1 MSDSLTRPQ
10 LRTPRAAAIAG
21 IVFSLL
27 LSASV
32 VLVSLANQSEVGTP
46 LATPFAK
53 QALILGLNLVP
64 LAGIAFLWFI
74 GVVRD
79 RIGQYEDRFFATVF
93 LGSGLLFL
101 AMLFATA
108 AIGGSIVASS
118 LPSSDP
124 LITFGRQVVH
134 DIMNVYAMKMAG
146 VFMISTSTILL
157 RTVVLSRWLAYIGY
171 AFALVQLVTLTYWEW
186 ITLLFPLWI
195 LALSIEL
202 LLTSLRESHQLGET

>member
-1 MSDSLTRPQ
+1 MSENRTRRN

-32 VLVSLANQSEVGTP
+32 VLISLANQNEA
-46 LATPFAK
+46 ATLFAK
-53 QALILGLNLVP
+53 PTLIIGLDLVP
-64 LAGIAFLWFI
+64 FSGIAFLWFI

-108 AIGGSIVASS
+108 AIGGTIVASS
-118 LPSSDP
+118 RPPSDP
-124 LITFGRQVVH
+124 LITFGRQIIH
-134 DIMNVYAMKMAG
+134 EIMNVYGMRMAA

-157 RTVVLSRWLAYIGY
+157 RTAVVPRWLAYVGY
-171 AFALVQLVTLTYWEW
+171 AFAIVQLVALAHWEW

-195 LALSIEL
+195 FALSIEI
-202 LLTSLRESHQLGET
+202 LLTSLRERQSEVA

>member
-1 MSDSLTRPQ
+1 MSENLTRTK

-27 LSASV
+27 LSASI
-32 VLVSLANQSEVGTP
+32 VLVSLANQNEAGTS
-46 LATPFAK
+46 FAK

-79 RIGQYEDRFFATVF
+79 RIGQHEDRLFATVL

-108 AIGGSIVASS
+108 AIGGSLVASS
-118 LPSSDP
+118 RPSSDP
-124 LITFGRQVVH
+124 LMMFGRQIMYA
-134 DIMNVYAMKMAG
+134 IMNVYAMKMAA

-171 AFALVQLVTLTYWEW
+171 AFALVQLIMLTHWEW
-186 ITLLFPLWI
+186 IILLFPLWI
-195 LALSIEL
+195 LTLSIEI
-202 LLTSLRESHQLGET
+202 LLTSLRESRG

>member
-1 MSDSLTRPQ
+1 MSENLTRTK

-27 LSASV
+27 LSASI
-32 VLVSLANQSEVGTP
+32 VLVSLANQNEAGTS
-46 LATPFAK
+46 FAK

-79 RIGQYEDRFFATVF
+79 RIGQHEDRFFATVF

-108 AIGGSIVASS
+108 AIGGSLVASS
-118 LPSSDP
+118 RPSSDP
-124 LITFGRQVVH
+124 LMMFGRQIMYA
-134 DIMNVYAMKMAG
+134 IMNVYAMKMAA

-171 AFALVQLVTLTYWEW
+171 AFALVQLIMLTHWEW
-186 ITLLFPLWI
+186 IILLFPLWI
-195 LALSIEL
+195 LTLSIEI
-202 LLTSLRESHQLGET
+202 LLTSLRESRG

>member
-1 MSDSLTRPQ
+1 MSENLTRTK

-27 LSASV
+27 LSASI
-32 VLVSLANQSEVGTP
+32 VLVSLANQSEAGTS
-46 LATPFAK
+46 FAK

-79 RIGQYEDRFFATVF
+79 RIGQHEDRFFATVF

-108 AIGGSIVASS
+108 AIGGSLVASS
-118 LPSSDP
+118 RSSSDP
-124 LITFGRQVVH
+124 LMMFGRQIMYA
-134 DIMNVYAMKMAG
+134 IMNVYAMKMAA

-171 AFALVQLVTLTYWEW
+171 AFALVQLIMLTHWEW
-186 ITLLFPLWI
+186 IILLFPLWI
-195 LALSIEL
+195 LTLSIEI
-202 LLTSLRESHQLGET
+202 LLTSLRESRG

>member
-1 MSDSLTRPQ
+1 MSENLTRPK

-21 IVFSLL
+21 IVFSLF
-27 LSASV
+27 LSASI
-32 VLVSLANQSEVGTP
+32 VLVSLANQSEAG
-46 LATPFAK
+46 TPFAK
-53 QALILGLNLVP
+53 QALSLGLNLVP
-64 LAGIAFLWFI
+64 FAGIAFLWFI

-101 AMLFATA
+101 AMLFAA
-108 AIGGSIVASS
+108 AAVAGSLVASS
-118 LPSSDP
+118 LSPSDP
-124 LITFGRQVVH
+124 LISFGRQVTYA
-134 DIMNVYAMKMAG
+134 IMNVYAIKMAA

-186 ITLLFPLWI
+186 IILLFPLWI
-195 LALSIEL
+195 LALSIEI
-202 LLTSLRESHQLGET
+202 LLTSLRESRV

>member
-1 MSDSLTRPQ
+1 MSKKLTRRN

-27 LSASV
+27 LSASI
-32 VLVSLANQSEVGTP
+32 VLVRLANQSESE
-46 LATPFAK
+46 TPFTR

-64 LAGIAFLWFI
+64 FAGIAFLWFI

-79 RIGQYEDRFFATVF
+79 RIGQFEDRFFASVF

-108 AIGGSIVASS
+108 AIGGSLLASS
-118 LPSSDP
+118 RPLSDP
-124 LITFGRQVVH
+124 LTTFGRQITQA
-134 DIMNVYAMKMAG
+134 IMNVYAMKMAA

-157 RTVVLSRWLAYIGY
+157 RTVVVARWLAYIGY
-171 AFALVQLVTLTYWEW
+171 AFAFVQLIMLTYWEW
-186 ITLLFPLWI
+186 VILLFPLWI
-195 LALSIEL
+195 FALSIEI
-202 LLTSLRESHQLGET
+202 LLTSLRERQSEVA

>member
-1 MSDSLTRPQ
+1 MSENLTRPKV
-10 LRTPRAAAIAG
+10 RTPRAAAIAG

-27 LSASV
+27 LSASI
-32 VLVSLANQSEVGTP
+32 VLVSLANQSEAGTP
-46 LATPFAK
+46 FVK

-64 LAGIAFLWFI
+64 IAGIAFLWFI

-108 AIGGSIVASS
+108 AIGGGLVASS
-118 LPSSDP
+118 RPPSDP
-124 LITFGRQVVH
+124 LITFGRQITH
-134 DIMNVYAMKMAG
+134 AIMNVYAMKMAA

-157 RTVVLSRWLAYIGY
+157 RTAVLSRWLAYIGY

-186 ITLLFPLWI
+186 IILLFPLWI
-195 LALSIEL
+195 FALSIEI
-202 LLTSLRESHQLGET
+202 LLTSLRGSSR

>member
-1 MSDSLTRPQ
+1 MSENLTRTK

-27 LSASV
+27 LSASI
-32 VLVSLANQSEVGTP
+32 VLVSLANQNEAGTS
-46 LATPFAK
+46 FAK

-79 RIGQYEDRFFATVF
+79 RIGQHEDRFFATVF

-108 AIGGSIVASS
+108 AIGGSLVASS
-118 LPSSDP
+118 RSSSDP
-124 LITFGRQVVH
+124 LMMFGRQIMYA
-134 DIMNVYAMKMAG
+134 IMNVYAMKMAA

-171 AFALVQLVTLTYWEW
+171 AFALVQLIMLTHWEW
-186 ITLLFPLWI
+186 IILLFPLWI
-195 LALSIEL
+195 LTLSIEI
-202 LLTSLRESHQLGET
+202 LLTSLRESRG

>member
-1 MSDSLTRPQ
+1 MSENLTRPK

-32 VLVSLANQSEVGTP
+32 VLISLANQSEAG
-46 LATPFAK
+46 TPFAK

-79 RIGQYEDRFFATVF
+79 RIGQHEDRFFATVF

-101 AMLFATA
+101 AMLFVTA
-108 AIGGSIVASS
+108 AIGGDLVVNSR
-118 LPSSDP
+118 PPSDP
-124 LITFGRQVVH
+124 LTAFGRQITYA
-134 DIMNVYAMKMAG
+134 IMNVYAMKMAA

-171 AFALVQLVTLTYWEW
+171 AFALVQLITLTHWEW
-186 ITLLFPLWI
+186 VILLFPLWI
-195 LALSIEL
+195 LTLSIEI
-202 LLTSLRESHQLGET
+202 LLTSLRENRE

>member
-1 MSDSLTRPQ
+1 MSETLTRPK

-21 IVFSLL
+21 IVFALL
-27 LSASV
+27 LSASTI
-32 VLVSLANQSEVGTP
+32 LVSLANQSEVG
-46 LATPFAK
+46 TPFAK

-79 RIGQYEDRFFATVF
+79 RIGPHEDRFFATVF

-108 AIGGSIVASS
+108 AIGGSLVASS
-118 LPSSDP
+118 RPPSDP
-124 LITFGRQVVH
+124 LITFGRQITH
-134 DIMNVYAMKMAG
+134 DIMNVYAMKMAA

-157 RTVVLSRWLAYIGY
+157 RTVILSRWLAYVGY
-171 AFALVQLVTLTYWEW
+171 TFALVQLVTLTHWEW
-186 ITLLFPLWI
+186 IVLLFPLWI
-195 LALSIEL
+195 LALSIEI
-202 LLTSLRESHQLGET
+202 LLTSLREGHR